1 MGLGNRARECGSGW
15 SAGGGT
21 FIPGPEVLVKTTS
34 PDRTAVAPFHA
45 LETRLSP
52 PLPPRLHDSR
62 FLIEVLVLHPR
73 EMAGDKIPMG
83 NMPLI
88 PC

>member
-1 MGLGNRARECGSGW
+1 MIGFGEQGTGVWVGVECW
-15 SAGGGT
+15 GGT

-52 PLPPRLHDSR
+52 PLPPRLHDSH
-62 FLIEVLVLHPR
+62 FS
-73 EMAGDKIPMG
+73 
-83 NMPLI
+83 N
-88 PC
+88 